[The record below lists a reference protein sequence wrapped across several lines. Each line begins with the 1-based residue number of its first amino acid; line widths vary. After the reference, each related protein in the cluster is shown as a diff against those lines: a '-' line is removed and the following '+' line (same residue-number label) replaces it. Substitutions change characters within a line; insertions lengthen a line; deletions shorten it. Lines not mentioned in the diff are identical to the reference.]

1 MISINFTTA
10 KIGQVIGNIEN
21 DSLQIG
27 DFVYYVTPATVGS
40 FNHST
45 ADPVFIGDVT
55 AILPSYIQ
63 VNNTGTDPSAG
74 DFIMFAKESS
84 VNVSG
89 LVGYF
94 AEVELRNNSKEKAE
108 IYTVSS
114 EITVSSK

>member
-1 MISINFTTA
+1 MISITFTD
-10 KIGQVIGNIEN
+10 NIAN

-27 DFVYYVTPATVGS
+27 DLAYFVPNPTSTALGGFNRSATDPILIGDITDIS
-40 FNHST
+40 FNT
-45 ADPVFIGDVT
+45 
-55 AILPSYIQ
+55 IQ
-63 VNNTGTDPSAG
+63 VNNTSGMSPTAS

-84 VNVSG
+84 INVSG

-114 EITVSSK
+114 DITVSSK

>member
-1 MISINFTTA
+1 MISINFTT
-10 KIGQVIGNIEN
+10 NIDN

-27 DFVYYVTPATVGS
+27 DLAYFVSPSTLGGFDQSTSTP
-40 FNHST
+40 
-45 ADPVFIGDVT
+45 ILLGDVV
-55 AILPSYIQ
+55 AISPNSIE
-63 VNNTGTDPSAG
+63 VNDVSINIPGPN

-114 EITVSSK
+114 DITVSSK